1 MSGVFVLAPV
11 LASGPMVLTAATAV
25 AVGMGFIAMTQGAQG
40 IDAIRADLT
49 HLLGEKSPLVAE
61 LDIEAK
67 GMTQLINEQGPLV
80 LERADATILFQK
92 GKGNRVQ
99 MLVKGKGQ
107 QTMSQLEELGQEVM
121 NRVQQQ
127 YAYHSVVSDLKKRG
141 FAKAEESVEEDGTI
155 RLRLRRW
162 D

>member
-1 MSGVFVLAPV
+1 MSGIFVLAPV
-11 LASGPMVLTAATAV
+11 LASGPMVMTAAAAV
-25 AVGMGFIAMTQGAQG
+25 AAGMGFIALTQGAEG
-40 IDAIRADLT
+40 IQAFQSDLT
-49 HLLGEKSPLVAE
+49 RLLNEKSPLVAE
-61 LDIEAK
+61 LDVEAK
-67 GMTQLINEQGPLV
+67 GMTQLIDEQGAIV

-107 QTMSQLEELGQEVM
+107 QTLSELEELGQEVM